1 MPLACRS
8 CSCWEFEN
16 VWATGSPVM
25 GRGWEAAG
33 RAPSWIGDWL
43 PLIWASLPGD
53 TRSYGCSGLLLSEPR
68 IVLKMAERESVWTT
82 WPCDRDGHWFCL
94 PAIDVLYMESPA
106 SGLEVQLRGW
116 KRPPAPSMEG
126 NHEIH
131 PLGDSRVLASF
142 RSPTKC
148 TRGFLGN
155 WEVPFKNHFK
165 SWPFF
170 FKTFLLW

>member
-1 MPLACRS
+1 MQKLLLLGIWKCVGNRKPSYGQRVGSSWEGPQLDWWLAS
-8 CSCWEFEN
+8 SDLGITPWGHPQLWMFWSAS
-16 VWATGSPVM
+16 VWAPDRSKD
-25 GRGWEAAG
+25 GREG
-33 RAPSWIGDWL
+33 
-43 PLIWASLPGD
+43 
-53 TRSYGCSGLLLSEPR
+53 
-68 IVLKMAERESVWTT
+68 ERVNHSAVWQIL
-82 WPCDRDGHWFCL
+82 GHWFCL